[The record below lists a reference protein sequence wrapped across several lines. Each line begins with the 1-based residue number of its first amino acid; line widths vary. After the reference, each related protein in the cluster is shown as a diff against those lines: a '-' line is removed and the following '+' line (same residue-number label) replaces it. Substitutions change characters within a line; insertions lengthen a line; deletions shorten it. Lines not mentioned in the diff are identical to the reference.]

1 MLIFPTGN
9 MSVLS
14 TQEVARLHDSS
25 KTGLYTLFRQCALAV
40 LNCNNCD
47 DNAQH
52 LMEINAEFDIRVHQE
67 PRGVKLELI
76 NPPDD
81 ALVDGSLVEGVRENL
96 FSVLRD
102 ILYSSNEFIKGDS
115 TTDKIFE
122 ILRNSGVFIPGKEPN
137 IVVCW
142 GGHSISR
149 TEYSYCKE
157 VGYQLGLR
165 KMDICTGCGPGAMK
179 GPMKGAQLGFAKQR
193 VLQNRLIGLSEP
205 EIIAA
210 ETPNAIVNQLII
222 MPDIEKRLEAFV
234 RLGHGIIVFPGGVG
248 TAEEILYLL
257 GILLHP
263 DNQHFKFPLIFT
275 GPSSSSHYFENINKF
290 IEKSLGKAAQS
301 YYKIII
307 DDPRRVAQEM
317 SCSLEQVKNDRKQ
330 NKDAYHFNWNLT
342 IEDYF
347 QRPFEPTH
355 ENMENLEL
363 TSELPP
369 AELAAGLRRVMSGIV
384 SGNIKQEGINAIKQR
399 GPFQLKGEMKL
410 MQEVD
415 ALLRSFIEDGR
426 MKLPTQQEYVPC
438 YTINPEYKTNSF
450 F

>member
-9 MSVLS
+9 MSILS

-52 LMEINAEFDIRVHQE
+52 LMEVNAEFDIRVHQE

-81 ALVDGSLVEGVRENL
+81 ALVDGNLVEGVRENL

-102 ILYSSNEFIKGDS
+102 ILYSANELIQEDS
-115 TTDKIFE
+115 ITDQIFE

-142 GGHSISR
+142 GGHSINR

-263 DNQHFKFPLIFT
+263 DNRDLKFPLIFT
-275 GPSSSSHYFENINKF
+275 GPSSSGSYFEHINKF
-290 IEKSLGKAAQS
+290 IEKSLGKAAQA

-307 DDPRRVAQEM
+307 DDPRQVAQEM
-317 SCSLEQVKNDRKQ
+317 SCALERVKDDRKQ
-330 NKDAYHFNWNLT
+330 SKDAYHFNWNLT
-342 IEDYF
+342 IESYF
-347 QRPFEPTH
+347 QTPFEPTH
-355 ENMENLEL
+355 KNMENLKL
-363 TSELPP
+363 TNELPP
-369 AELAAGLRRVMSGIV
+369 TELAASLRRVMSGIV
-384 SGNIKQEGINAIKQR
+384 SGNIKREGISAIKKH

-415 ALLRSFIEDGR
+415 ALLLSFIKDGR
-426 MKLPTQQEYVPC
+426 MKLPAQQEYVPC
-438 YTINPEYKTNSF
+438 YRINPE
-450 F
+450 